1 MSHNGGLGPEGL
13 AAMNGQTCV
22 GPDAVHEIGS
32 EAEVYRL
39 ADLVAKKLTR
49 LQRQQISGTELTP
62 AQYSVLSLLWQR
74 DGRQFNELS
83 STCCCSPS
91 TITGVVDTL
100 EKKGLVT
107 REANPKDRRSLL
119 VRLTDAGRALERAT
133 PGLEMIFE
141 GCCGGLTRDE
151 LGELGKLLR
160 RLNDTIPDV

>member
-1 MSHNGGLGPEGL
+1 MKAQE
-13 AAMNGQTCV
+13 CV
-22 GPDAVHEIGS
+22 GPETDSQRGS
-32 EAEVYRL
+32 AAEVYRL

-49 LQRQQISGTELTP
+49 LQRQQIKGEDLTP
-62 AQYSVLSLLWQR
+62 AQYSVLGLLWQR

-100 EKKGLVT
+100 EKKRLVT

-119 VRLTDAGRALERAT
+119 VRLTDAGRALQRAT

>member
-1 MSHNGGLGPEGL
+1 MPE
-13 AAMNGQTCV
+13 ANAQR
-22 GPDAVHEIGS
+22 GS
-32 EAEVYRL
+32 VAEVYHL
-39 ADLVAKKLTR
+39 VDLVAKKLTR
-49 LQRQQISGTELTP
+49 LQRQQIKGEDLTP
-62 AQYSVLSLLWQR
+62 AQYSVLDLLWQR

-107 REANPKDRRSLL
+107 REANPQDRRSLL
-119 VRLTDAGRALERAT
+119 VRLTDAGRAMERAT

-141 GCCGGLTRDE
+141 SCCGGLARDE
-151 LGELGKLLR
+151 LGLLGELLN